1 MTKMFKKYVLNIFIM
16 IVFFL
21 SQIVNVNA
29 NHLRNNSQKEN
40 ISISLEK
47 QGRKK
52 VISMATLYVPD
63 LNYGVEN
70 KATIEGKIEKVL
82 EPITLGT
89 FGVAMLSGY
98 GTAIVGMVIGWV
110 INCITALI
118 KSSPKHL

>member
-1 MTKMFKKYVLNIFIM
+1 MTKMFKKHVLNIFIM

-29 NHLRNNSQKEN
+29 NYLKNNSQKEN
-40 ISISLEK
+40 ISISLKK
-47 QGRKK
+47 QGNKK
-52 VISMATLYVPD
+52 AISMATLYVPD

-89 FGVAMLSGY
+89 FGVGVAIGY
-98 GTAIVGMVIGWV
+98 AATAVGILLGWI
-110 INCITALI
+110 INLI
-118 KSSPKHL
+118 KYAIR